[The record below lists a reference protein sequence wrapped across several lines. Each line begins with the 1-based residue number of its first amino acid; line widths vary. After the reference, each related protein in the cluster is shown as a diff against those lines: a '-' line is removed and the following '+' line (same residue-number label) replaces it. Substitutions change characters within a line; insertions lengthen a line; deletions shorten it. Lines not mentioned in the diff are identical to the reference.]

1 MNDEKA
7 TTTTTGFGARGAKA
21 PPPSQEQG
29 GKSPHPLKIFAGIEE
44 KPSPSKGL
52 ESLFPPGPHGFSD
65 LPTVLL
71 LYGKIVSSC

>member
-7 TTTTTGFGARGAKA
+7 TTTTTGFGARGPKA

-29 GKSPHPLKIFAGIEE
+29 GKSPHPLKMFAGIEE

-52 ESLFPPGPHGFSD
+52 ESLFHPGPHGFSD
-65 LPTVLL
+65 LPAVLL
-71 LYGKIVSSC
+71 CTVWKNSL

>member
-29 GKSPHPLKIFAGIEE
+29 GKSPPSLKMFAGIEE

-52 ESLFPPGPHGFSD
+52 ESLFPPRPSRIFRPSYGPA
-65 LPTVLL
+65 V
-71 LYGKIVSSC
+71 YCMEK

>member
-7 TTTTTGFGARGAKA
+7 TTTTTGFGARGQK
-21 PPPSQEQG
+21 PPPPQEQG
-29 GKSPHPLKIFAGIEE
+29 GKSPHPLKMFAGIEE

-52 ESLFPPGPHGFSD
+52 ESLFPPGHHGFSN

>member
-1 MNDEKA
+1 MMKEKA

-29 GKSPHPLKIFAGIEE
+29 GKSPHPLKMFAGIEE

-52 ESLFPPGPHGFSD
+52 ESLF
-65 LPTVLL
+65 LPLVLTDFQTFL
-71 LYGKIVSSC
+71 RS

>member
-21 PPPSQEQG
+21 PPLSRAR
-29 GKSPHPLKIFAGIEE
+29 GKKPPPLKMFAGIEE

-65 LPTVLL
+65 LPAVLL
-71 LYGKIVSSC
+71 CTVWKNSL

>member
-1 MNDEKA
+1 MMKRLQLLLLASEPGGQK
-7 TTTTTGFGARGAKA
+7 

-29 GKSPHPLKIFAGIEE
+29 GKSPPSLKMFAGIEE

-52 ESLFPPGPHGFSD
+52 ESLFPPDPQGFSD

-71 LYGKIVSSC
+71 CTVWKNSL

>member
-1 MNDEKA
+1 MNDERK
-7 TTTTTGFGARGAKA
+7 GYNYYYWLR
-21 PPPSQEQG
+21 SQG
-29 GKSPHPLKIFAGIEE
+29 GKSPYPLKIFAGIEE